1 LLSSHLAQPVLLSSH
16 LAQPVSQNGI
26 ESKLLRLRRTMEE
39 GEVRTHQR
47 SRVAAPHMKARR
59 CSPVPQ
65 VWLCTP
71 AAEEL
76 SLAQDTSSGSYIGG
90 LPEWPDPP
98 PSRVELECGLCG
110 DPLVLL
116 AQLSAPF
123 PEVESR
129 VLYIL
134 GCNKYACSQSSKRCV
149 CVFART
155 MLPML
160 GSTGLA
166 LSVQL
171 ACAPVS
177 RCRQSCLDWE
187 QRRVIVRR
195 RRFVRT
201 GRTPL

>member
-1 LLSSHLAQPVLLSSH
+1 
-16 LAQPVSQNGI
+16 
-26 ESKLLRLRRTMEE
+26 M
-39 GEVRTHQR
+39 RTHQR
-47 SRVAAPHMKARR
+47 SCVTAPHMTARR

-98 PSRVELECGLCG
+98 PSRVELECGQCG

-134 GCNKYACSQSSKRCV
+134 GCNKYACSQSSERCV

-166 LSVQL
+166 LVVCTAGVCSGLTLPAVL
-171 ACAPVS
+171 SPLGTAAGDRPPPPLRAYWPDAVVSAVPFAC
-177 RCRQSCLDWE
+177 R
-187 QRRVIVRR
+187 RRVAS
-195 RRFVRT
+195 
-201 GRTPL
+201 